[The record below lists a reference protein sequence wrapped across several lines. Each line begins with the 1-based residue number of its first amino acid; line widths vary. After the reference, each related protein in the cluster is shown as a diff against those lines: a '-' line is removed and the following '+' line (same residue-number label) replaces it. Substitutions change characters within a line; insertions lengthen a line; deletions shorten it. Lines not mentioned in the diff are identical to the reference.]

1 MNTPFCELK
10 GSYHGS
16 PRHHN
21 ANYHKNCVE
30 FKTGDENINLY
41 QYTNG
46 TTHPNYKE
54 VSSTTL
60 KSDYDD
66 YNSENYDQDQIDAL
80 RIEQMERNY
89 NSYNMISNV

>member
-1 MNTPFCELK
+1 MNAPFCELK

-46 TTHPNYKE
+46 TTQPNYKE
-54 VSSTTL
+54 ASSTTL